1 MANTLEELEIRDG
14 NAPADLTADRLIGT
28 GLTEETL
35 ARLARPSTSEEEELQ
50 DPASAALGT
59 PRKRW
64 SWGEGTPSAP
74 ASEDLPE
81 TTEALYLRDIRRYPL
96 LTPQEEIDLALARD
110 AGLEAQRQLEESTFE
125 RQLQLEIE
133 QVVLAGAAARR
144 RMVES
149 NLRLVVTVARKYT
162 GRGLPL
168 LDLIQEGNLG
178 LERAVTKY
186 NPHTGY
192 RFSTY
197 AYWWI
202 RQAVSR
208 ALADQGRVI
217 RLPVHVVERLSAIG
231 KAQREL
237 EQQLGRP
244 ATAPEIASRLKLPEL
259 QVREALRA
267 SRATLSLERPLGIAD
282 DGELGL
288 GDLIADDASPPPD
301 SAAMRSL
308 LVDELE
314 RALQSLTPR
323 EQVVL
328 KLRFGLG
335 SNAADRELGPAATLA
350 EIGEE
355 LGMSRERVRQIEAE
369 ALTKLRCN
377 PLVRKLET
385 YID

>member
-1 MANTLEELEIRDG
+1 MADALDDIAARSDGAPSELAAE
-14 NAPADLTADRLIGT
+14 RLIGT
-28 GLTEETL
+28 GLTAETL
-35 ARLARPSTSEEEELQ
+35 ARLERPASTDSEEALGPAARAREGRPTRSWEWGESL
-50 DPASAALGT
+50 PAST
-59 PRKRW
+59 D
-64 SWGEGTPSAP
+64 
-74 ASEDLPE
+74 DLPE

-96 LTPQEEIDLALARD
+96 LTPQEEVDLALARD
-110 AGLEAQRQLEESTFE
+110 AGIEAQRQLEEGLFE
-125 RQLQLEIE
+125 LQLRRELE
-133 QVVLAGAAARR
+133 HVALAGEAARR

-178 LERAVTKY
+178 LERAVAKY

-231 KAQREL
+231 KGQREL
-237 EQQLGRP
+237 EQRLGRP
-244 ATAPEIASRLKLPEL
+244 ATATEIASRLELPEI

-288 GDLIADDASPPPD
+288 GDLIADEISPTPD
-301 SAAMRSL
+301 FSAMRAL

-335 SNAADRELGPAATLA
+335 TNAADREVGPAATLA

-369 ALTKLRCN
+369 ALAKLRAH
-377 PLVRKLET
+377 PLVRKLES

>member
-1 MANTLEELEIRDG
+1 
-14 NAPADLTADRLIGT
+14 
-28 GLTEETL
+28 
-35 ARLARPSTSEEEELQ
+35 
-50 DPASAALGT
+50 
-59 PRKRW
+59 
-64 SWGEGTPSAP
+64 
-74 ASEDLPE
+74 
-81 TTEALYLRDIRRYPL
+81 
-96 LTPQEEIDLALARD
+96 LALARD
-110 AGLEAQRQLEESTFE
+110 AGLEAERQLEESTFE
-125 RQLQLEIE
+125 PQLQLEIQ
-133 QVVLAGAAARR
+133 QVVLAGRAARR

-244 ATAPEIASRLKLPEL
+244 ATAPEIASRLNLPEL

-335 SNAADRELGPAATLA
+335 SNTADRELGPAATLA

-369 ALTKLRCN
+369 ALAKLRSN

>member
-1 MANTLEELEIRDG
+1 MANTLEELEIREG
-14 NAPADLTADRLIGT
+14 SAPADLTADRLIGT

-35 ARLARPSTSEEEELQ
+35 ARLARPSTSEEELLQ

-64 SWGEGTPSAP
+64 AWGEGTTSAP

-96 LTPQEEIDLALARD
+96 LTPQEEVDLALARD
-110 AGLEAQRQLEESTFE
+110 AGLEAERQLEESTFE
-125 RQLQLEIE
+125 PQLQLEIQ
-133 QVVLAGAAARR
+133 QVVLAGRAARR

-244 ATAPEIASRLKLPEL
+244 ATAPEIASRLNLPEL

-335 SNAADRELGPAATLA
+335 SNTADRELGPAATLA

-369 ALTKLRCN
+369 ALAKLRSN